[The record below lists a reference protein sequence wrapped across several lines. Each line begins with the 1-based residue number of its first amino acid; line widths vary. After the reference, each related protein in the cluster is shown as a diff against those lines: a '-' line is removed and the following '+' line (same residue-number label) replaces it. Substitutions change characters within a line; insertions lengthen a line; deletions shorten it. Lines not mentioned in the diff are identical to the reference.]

1 MLASDLAGRGGDHA
15 SYAIRPLSASFMRM
29 ITHLLLLLALLTTTL
44 ARANDPLDRSELQLL
59 YAADLAIDA
68 RFVRQDA
75 KHLWVHVVTVLRD
88 RGHGIEAGDHIRVD
102 KAASYDCGYDW
113 NIGEQRR
120 WRLYLQKE
128 EGQGHWALCQHM
140 AGSAIHFNRD
150 RAIMHLPAWV
160 ELPIAEFDR
169 CMIEFQTCYASAD
182 SGNTFTARCAQARID
197 SLVAHNAILA
207 QFEKQGRTVTAA
219 HLFAEPVS
227 PVAEPPPPPP
237 IRDCA
242 LLEQPPRPLTDGTDA
257 DEASMRFTLPDPTPG
272 ALGAGNVIVRVLVDT
287 EGHMRDATILRG
299 STPQRQ
305 SEALR
310 ALAAAPRL
318 QPGRDRGVPTACYQT
333 IPVRFKLTEE

>member
-1 MLASDLAGRGGDHA
+1 
-15 SYAIRPLSASFMRM
+15 MRM
-29 ITHLLLLLALLTTTL
+29 IQRLLLLLAVLPATL

-75 KHLWVHVVTVLRD
+75 QHLWVRVVAVLRD

-102 KAASYDCGYDW
+102 KAASSDCGYDW

-128 EGQGHWALCQHM
+128 EGQGHWALSLHS
-140 AGSAIHFNRD
+140 AGSAIPFIRD
-150 RAIMHLPAWV
+150 RAVMHLPAWV
-160 ELPIAEFDR
+160 ELPSAEFDR

-182 SGNTFTARCAQARID
+182 SGNTFTARCDQARID
-197 SLVAHNAILA
+197 SLAARNAILA

-227 PVAEPPPPPP
+227 PVAEPLPPPP
-237 IRDCA
+237 IRECA
-242 LLEQPPRPLTDGTDA
+242 LLEQPPRPLTDGTDGN
-257 DEASMRFTLPDPTPG
+257 EASMRFTLPDPTPD
-272 ALGAGNVIVRVLVDT
+272 ALGAANVIVRVLVDT
-287 EGHMRDATILRG
+287 EGLMRDATILRG
-299 STPQRQ
+299 STPQRVT
-305 SEALR
+305 EALR

-318 QPGRDRGVPTACYQT
+318 EPGRDRGVPTACYET
-333 IPVRFKLTEE
+333 IPFRFKLTEE